1 MYKVEIMFNTK
12 DLAQESIKELNFQT
26 DLIFKKEDINSVN
39 IHGRKLYCDQR
50 RKEDYGRMWAAIFE
64 LKRNNWITDH
74 IQECFWYNGNDKEDL
89 LTDFI
94 RV

>member
-50 RKEDYGRMWAAIFE
+50 
-64 LKRNNWITDH
+64 
-74 IQECFWYNGNDKEDL
+74 
-89 LTDFI
+89 
-94 RV
+94 